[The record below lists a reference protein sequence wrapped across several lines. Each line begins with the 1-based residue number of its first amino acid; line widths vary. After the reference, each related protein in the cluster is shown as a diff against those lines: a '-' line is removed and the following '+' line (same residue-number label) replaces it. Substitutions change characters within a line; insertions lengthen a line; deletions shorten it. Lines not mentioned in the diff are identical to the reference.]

1 MESPQASPIAVPSIA
16 VLGAGSLGLAYAAHL
31 AAAGHKVQVL
41 TRARHAQAIQRAGW
55 LRAEGPAGAV
65 TANVMAT
72 ADPSNIRDAQ
82 LVVLAC
88 KAPDTPELLA
98 STRHLVPTVRAAF
111 SIQNGVEKDG
121 WLADWSA
128 PELVV
133 GAVSMIGASE
143 VDGGVVRITMPGT
156 TYLGRQPETSAEAL
170 GVSGTALKRS
180 SLNTEIVDD
189 IRSVEWSK
197 LAQAM
202 SGMAVAALSRLYWH
216 DVLLDEDL
224 SRLLVDLVLEVNE
237 VAARQ
242 GVALIDL
249 AGLLPVATICAKG
262 VAEGQ
267 AEIQRVGQKLL
278 DAQATH
284 VKVSMLQSI
293 EKGRRT
299 EVETLLGF
307 IYREGIR
314 LHLDLPRT
322 ETCYRLL
329 AAVDRRLR

>member
-1 MESPQASPIAVPSIA
+1 VESSEAGPLAVTSIA

-31 AAAGHKVQVL
+31 ALAGHKVQVL
-41 TRARHAQAIQRAGW
+41 TRSRHAQAIQRCGV
-55 LRAEGPAGAV
+55 LRAEGAAGPI
-65 TANVMAT
+65 T
-72 ADPSNIRDAQ
+72 ADVIATTNPSAIRDAQ
-82 LVVLAC
+82 IVVVAC
-88 KAPDTPELLA
+88 KAPDTRELLA
-98 STRHLVPTVRAAF
+98 STKHLVPTVRAAF
-111 SIQNGVEKDG
+111 SIQNGVEKDA
-121 WLADWSA
+121 WLAAWSA

-143 VDGGVVRITMPGT
+143 IDGGVVNITMPGT
-156 TYLGRQPETSAEAL
+156 TYLGRQPETSTDAL
-170 GVSGTALKRS
+170 DLCAAALRRS
-180 SLNTEIVDD
+180 TLRTEVAGD

-197 LAQAM
+197 LAQAV

-216 DVLLDEDL
+216 DVLLDDDL
-224 SRLLVDLVLEVNE
+224 SRLLVSLVREVNE

-242 GVALIDL
+242 GISLIDL
-249 AGLLPVATICAKG
+249 AGLLPVGTITAKS
-262 VAEGQ
+262 VADGQ
-267 AEIQRVGQKLL
+267 TEVQRLGKKLL
-278 DAQATH
+278 EAGATQ

-307 IYREGIR
+307 VYREGVR

-329 AAVDRRLR
+329 AAVDRRLS

>member
-1 MESPQASPIAVPSIA
+1 MASLHASPGAASSIA

-31 AAAGHKVQVL
+31 ALAGHKVQVL
-41 TRARHAQAIQRAGW
+41 TRARHAQAIQRGGC
-55 LRAEGPAGAV
+55 LRAEGPTGPIA
-65 TANVMAT
+65 ANVMAT
-72 ADPSNIRDAQ
+72 ADPSAIRDAQ
-82 LVVLAC
+82 LVLLAC

-128 PELVV
+128 PDLVV

-143 VDGGVVRITMPGT
+143 VGGGVVNITMPGT

-170 GVSGTALKRS
+170 GVCAAALKRS

-197 LAQAM
+197 LAQAV

-224 SRLLVDLVLEVNE
+224 SRLLVDLVREVNE
-237 VAARQ
+237 VAAGQ
-242 GVALIDL
+242 GIALIDL
-249 AGLLPVATICAKG
+249 AGLLPVATITARS

-267 AEIQRVGQKLL
+267 TEVQRLGQKLL
-278 DAQATH
+278 DAGATH

-293 EKGRRT
+293 EKGRPT

-307 IYREGIR
+307 ICREGLR

-329 AAVDRRLR
+329 AAVNRRLN